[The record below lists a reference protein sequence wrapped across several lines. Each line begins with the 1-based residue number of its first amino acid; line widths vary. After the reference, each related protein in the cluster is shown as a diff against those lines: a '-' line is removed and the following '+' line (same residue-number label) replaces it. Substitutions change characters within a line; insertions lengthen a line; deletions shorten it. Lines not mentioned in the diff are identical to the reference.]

1 MAGSNIKDT
10 DRSVILT
17 RFILLYIVS
26 ILCAIIPLYYL
37 LNIPDMAIGEL
48 KASKLSAKGQ
58 KEQIEGFIQI
68 YTELEQYKE
77 KNQFL
82 KEYTYLKNKLYNFAK
97 DSVGNSN
104 LYKPLFLKVS
114 DLYEFIQKMNE
125 NSTDKAT
132 LDKCKAELENMEKE
146 KKDVDEK
153 LNDCKVQLGIC
164 QGSHK

>member
-114 DLYEFIQKMNE
+114 DLLFSM
-125 NSTDKAT
+125 
-132 LDKCKAELENMEKE
+132 
-146 KKDVDEK
+146 
-153 LNDCKVQLGIC
+153 
-164 QGSHK
+164 